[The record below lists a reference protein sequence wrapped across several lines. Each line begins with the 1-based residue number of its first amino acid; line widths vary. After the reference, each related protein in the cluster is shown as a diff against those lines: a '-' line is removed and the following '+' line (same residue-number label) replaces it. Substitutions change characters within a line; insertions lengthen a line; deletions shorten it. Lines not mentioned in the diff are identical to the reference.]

1 MSGWSLVG
9 YELYPCTFLWKDCGS
24 LLTHSFHSFIVYV
37 SLLCCKPQHCFILFK
52 PFILKKKKKLHKMSS
67 SPPAPNG
74 IDPATWNSI
83 LHIRTGCFPTLL
95 PEIRNDYGYRPSL
108 GAGIAFDVLFGLT
121 FLGHVIRA
129 IRFRRWTSITFA
141 IGALSS
147 SSNSILAL
155 SVKVGWLTVL
165 SSSAAEAIGW
175 AGRTWNAKCPYNHDA
190 FLMQITTLIIA
201 PTFFAAGLYVLL
213 GILIKQL
220 GSQTSSLSPSS
231 YAIIFCTCDVI
242 SLVVQAVG
250 GALAAKATVELNGD
264 TTTGTHIMVA
274 GIAFQLFTMS
284 IFALLVCDF
293 LRRAKRLVKMRPTRL
308 ALIALFV
315 AFLMIYIRSIYRTVE
330 LAEGW
335 TGSLITHEGYFIGL
349 DAVLMVIAAVVFL
362 VLDPAVLLQN
372 EPVTLVAK

>member
-1 MSGWSLVG
+1 
-9 YELYPCTFLWKDCGS
+9 
-24 LLTHSFHSFIVYV
+24 
-37 SLLCCKPQHCFILFK
+37 
-52 PFILKKKKKLHKMSS
+52 
-67 SPPAPNG
+67 
-74 IDPATWNSI
+74 
-83 LHIRTGCFPTLL
+83 
-95 PEIRNDYGYRPSL
+95 
-108 GAGIAFDVLFGLT
+108 
-121 FLGHVIRA
+121 
-129 IRFRRWTSITFA
+129 
-141 IGALSS
+141 
-147 SSNSILAL
+147 
-155 SVKVGWLTVL
+155 VL

>member
-1 MSGWSLVG
+1 
-9 YELYPCTFLWKDCGS
+9 
-24 LLTHSFHSFIVYV
+24 
-37 SLLCCKPQHCFILFK
+37 
-52 PFILKKKKKLHKMSS
+52 MSS
-67 SPPAPNG
+67 SPPTPDG

-121 FLGHVIRA
+121 LIGHA
-129 IRFRRWTSITFA
+129 IQALRFRRWTSFTFA
-141 IGALSS
+141 IGAL
-147 SSNSILAL
+147 
-155 SVKVGWLTVL
+155 T
-165 SSSAAEAIGW
+165 EAIGW

-201 PTFFAAGLYVLL
+201 PTFFAAGLYILL
-213 GILIKQL
+213 GTLIKQL
-220 GSQTSSLSPSS
+220 GPQTSSISPSS

-274 GIAFQLFTMS
+274 GIAFQLFTMT
-284 IFALLVCDF
+284 IFAVLVFDF
-293 LRRAKRLVKMRPTRL
+293 LRRARRLVMMRPTKL

-335 TGSLITHEGYFIGL
+335 TGFLITHEGYFIGL
-349 DAVLMVIAAVVFL
+349 DAILMVIAAVVFL
-362 VLDPAVLLQN
+362 ILDPAVLLRNQA
-372 EPVTLVAK
+372 VSLVAK